1 VEHVLL
7 SGESS
12 AVEASYLCEEY
23 EVSVATTDEHR
34 ATQDSIRSWATKA
47 QPLNAVRAADPDAQR
62 KRWTEFAAL
71 GFLAVGLSE
80 KCGGEGRN
88 DGRPRDAEAGRPEIR
103 IRAEQIACSS
113 N

>member
-1 VEHVLL
+1 M
-7 SGESS
+7 
-12 AVEASYLCEEY
+12 
-23 EVSVATTDEHR
+23 SVATTDEHR

-80 KCGGEGRN
+80 KCGGAGGTMV
-88 DGRPRDAEAGRPEIR
+88 DLGDAEAGRPEIR